1 MIELCYLGDKTMRR
15 YFLFTVNKPDGS
27 SSQFARVTTR
37 SLKNT
42 VRRLGFDYSSESRDE
57 YGNKVFIGLGTR
69 TGFTLVLINF

>member
-1 MIELCYLGDKTMRR
+1 MKR
-15 YFLFTVNKPDGS
+15 YFLFTVKKPDGS

-57 YGNKVFIGLGTR
+57 YNNYVYTGLGTR
-69 TGFTLVLINF
+69 TNFTLTLLTFEGEIK